1 MGRRDMEED
10 NMSHIVT
17 LGNTQYHVVERTPF
31 EFYIAGDM
39 IQNVDE
45 KKDSAVT
52 LTQMSEYVFETI
64 KTNFGATEERVM
76 VKSKND
82 TSSTSG

>member
-1 MGRRDMEED
+1 
-10 NMSHIVT
+10 
-17 LGNTQYHVVERTPF
+17 
-31 EFYIAGDM
+31 M